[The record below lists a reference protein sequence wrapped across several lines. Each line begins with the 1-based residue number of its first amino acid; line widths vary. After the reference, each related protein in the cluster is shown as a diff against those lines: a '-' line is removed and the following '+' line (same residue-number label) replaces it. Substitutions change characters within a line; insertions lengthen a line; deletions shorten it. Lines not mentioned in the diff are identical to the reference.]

1 MEPDRD
7 DREPV
12 KFLSSPYGPLTHC
25 RMNRLV
31 LLACGLLSIAAL
43 TGCPKTT
50 TTTVAG
56 TDDEMIDQ
64 LSAQLEELRTRSD
77 ITCKDFCQ
85 VKDKA
90 CGLSKQ
96 TCDIAG
102 KSPDRADFQKK
113 CVTSQEDCA
122 KFGES
127 CSSCPK

>member
-1 MEPDRD
+1 M
-7 DREPV
+7 
-12 KFLSSPYGPLTHC
+12 KFLSGEVNAFTHSA
-25 RMNRLV
+25 MIRLARLGCALLFALGV
-31 LLACGLLSIAAL
+31 LS
-43 TGCPKTT
+43 GCPKQTT
-50 TTTVAG
+50 TTIAG
-56 TDDEMIDQ
+56 TDDEMMDQ

-77 ITCKDFCQ
+77 LTCKDFCS

-102 KSPDRADFQKK
+102 KAPDRADFQKK

>member
-1 MEPDRD
+1 
-7 DREPV
+7 
-12 KFLSSPYGPLTHC
+12 
-25 RMNRLV
+25 MNRLV
-31 LLACGLLSIAAL
+31 LFACALLLSIAGL

-77 ITCKDFCQ
+77 LTCKDFCQ

-102 KSPDRADFQKK
+102 KAPDRADFQKK

-127 CSSCPK
+127 CSGCPK

>member
-1 MEPDRD
+1 V
-7 DREPV
+7 PV
-12 KFLSSPYGPLTHC
+12 GEVLVPVPGSAYTLGMT
-25 RMNRLV
+25 RLPH
-31 LLACGLLSIAAL
+31 LLALAL
-43 TGCPKTT
+43 ILGALAGCPKAT

-77 ITCKDFCQ
+77 LTCNDFCS

-90 CGLSKQ
+90 CGLSTK
-96 TCDIAG
+96 TCDIAA

-122 KFGES
+122 KFNES
-127 CSSCPK
+127 CSGCAK